1 MFWMVRSIFAN
12 ALLYL
17 ALFVSRYASHHG
29 WMETS
34 TSWRSCKN
42 NINVSSF
49 DGFLRSVLFNLHGSA
64 SDANVMDQEE
74 CLIRNSGDY

>member
-1 MFWMVRSIFAN
+1 MASTIFSN

-17 ALFVSRYASHHG
+17 AIFVSCYSSHHG
-29 WMETS
+29 WIETS
-34 TSWRSCKN
+34 TSWGSCNN
-42 NINVSSF
+42 NINGSSF
-49 DGFLRSVLFNLHGSA
+49 DGFLRSILFNLHGGA